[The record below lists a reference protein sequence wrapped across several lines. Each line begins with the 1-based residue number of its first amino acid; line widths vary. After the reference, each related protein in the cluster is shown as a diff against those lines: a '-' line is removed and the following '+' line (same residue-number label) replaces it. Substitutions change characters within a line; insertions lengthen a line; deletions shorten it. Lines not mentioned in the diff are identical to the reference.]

1 MNNNIWDLALQYWPI
16 ALYVPAVL
24 VIIATLVVITGFVD
38 RDSG

>member
-1 MNNNIWDLALQYWPI
+1 VNNSIWDLALEYWPI

-24 VIIATLVVITGFVD
+24 VVIATLVVIIGFVD